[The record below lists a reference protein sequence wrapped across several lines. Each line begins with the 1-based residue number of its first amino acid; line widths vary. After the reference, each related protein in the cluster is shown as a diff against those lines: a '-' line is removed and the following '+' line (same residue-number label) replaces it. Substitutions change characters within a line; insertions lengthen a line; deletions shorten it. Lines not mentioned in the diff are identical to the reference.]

1 MHALAIT
8 SISLI
13 ALTYVANF
21 YNLGI
26 SNNSYEDQLGV
37 AMLLAF
43 VFVIAALLGFI
54 AVILALIVMWVNRKS
69 KTKHF
74 WLALLYLLSG
84 VGSIFFFSYL
94 FSLG

>member
-43 VFVIAALLGFI
+43 VFACIRVCYSSTIRFYCSHSCP
-54 AVILALIVMWVNRKS
+54 NC
-69 KTKHF
+69 
-74 WLALLYLLSG
+74 Y
-84 VGSIFFFSYL
+84 VGQ
-94 FSLG
+94 